1 MLRFILSIKNYLH
14 KKFQK
19 KSTCRILKIW
29 CSKFYRKSC
38 TLLIA
43 RKYSYPCELRLILS
57 LLAELNDVRE
67 NAQFCQILSHQL
79 RLTSQIVLCGGIW
92 EANLKY
98 IKPDIFYQEKFTSFY
113 TKTTS
118 KIYFL
123 FFVMK
128 FQLMNI
134 KIVKMIYWWHL
145 LLIL

>member
-67 NAQFCQILSHQL
+67 NSEFFKCTILSN
-79 RLTSQIVLCGGIW
+79 SV
-92 EANLKY
+92 
-98 IKPDIFYQEKFTSFY
+98 PP
-113 TKTTS
+113 TKTDKS
-118 KIYFL
+118 DCSMRWNMGGQFEIYKTRHFL
-123 FFVMK
+123 SREIHVFLNK
-128 FQLMNI
+128 DDIQNI
-134 KIVKMIYWWHL
+134 LSFLCYEVPVDKYKNS
-145 LLIL
+145 